1 MLLLCMV
8 MVEGRSSP
16 NGGGL
21 NVLDFGAVGNGQTD
35 DSQVFGKIM
44 APSKKNFHSGT
55 KEWLTFDSVNGL
67 IVNGN
72 GDIDGYGSSWWGS
85 CDNGNE
91 CSGRPTAL
99 KFNNCN
105 YLQVSGVSITNAQ
118 HNHISLSNC
127 ADVTIFNIKITAPDN
142 TPNTDGIDISH
153 STRVQIQNSDI
164 GTGDDCIAI
173 NTGCSYINITGI
185 NCGPGHG
192 ISIGSLG
199 EDHSEGIVEEVH
211 VVGCT
216 FTGTQ
221 NGARI
226 KTWQGGSGYVRKVS
240 FKDITLY
247 DSMNPILIDQYYC
260 DDKECKNQT
269 SAVSISDVSFIGFTG
284 TSATEAAVQLL
295 CSKSVGCD
303 GILLDR
309 INITTSHKQSTEDKV
324 FSECINAHGT
334 SSGSNIPNVP
344 CLLH

>member
-1 MLLLCMV
+1 
-8 MVEGRSSP
+8 
-16 NGGGL
+16 
-21 NVLDFGAVGNGQTD
+21 
-35 DSQVFGKIM
+35 M
-44 APSKKNFHSGT
+44 APSKKNFRSGT

-67 IVNGN
+67 ILNGN
-72 GDIDGYGSSWWGS
+72 GDIDGYGSSWWDS

-91 CSGRPTAL
+91 CSGRPKAL

-118 HNHISLSNC
+118 RSHISLSNC

-164 GTGDDCIAI
+164 GT
-173 NTGCSYINITGI
+173 
-185 NCGPGHG
+185 GHG

-269 SAVSISDVSFIGFTG
+269 SAVSISDVSFVGFTG
-284 TSATEAAVQLL
+284 TSATESAVQLL
-295 CSKSVGCD
+295 CSKSVGCH
-303 GILLDR
+303 GIMLNR
-309 INITTSHKQSTEDKV
+309 TNITPSRKQSAEDKV
-324 FSECINAHGT
+324 FSKCINAHGR